1 MSEFFSLFSLSI
13 YASILLAIA
22 IAIAGS
28 IMLITRSSYIAASIA
43 HGSYGGVGLALFL
56 GTPLLPTT
64 LAFAIALALILA
76 WITLKN
82 PARKDLLIGTIW
94 AVGMSL
100 GILFIDLTPGYNTDL
115 LAYLFGNILLVSQE
129 DLWFLLI
136 TDLVLVVAAAIFYN
150 HILAVAY
157 DTDFARVRGIK
168 VGLIHT
174 LTILLLALAVIA
186 SIRAVGLI
194 LVIALFSIPP
204 FIAEKLAKNVVQMI
218 AISAFLALL
227 FLAAGLAASYYF
239 NVSATAATILAAA
252 FGFILSLKVKA

>member
-1 MSEFFSLFSLSI
+1 MSEFFALFEYSI
-13 YASILLAIA
+13 YASFLLAVA

-28 IMLITRSSYIAASIA
+28 IMLITRSSYIAASLA
-43 HGSYGGVGLALFL
+43 HGSYGGVGLAIFL
-56 GTPLLPTT
+56 GTPILATT
-64 LAFAIALALILA
+64 LGFALTLALLLA

-82 PARKDLLIGTIW
+82 PTRKDLIIGTIW

-100 GILFIDLTPGYNTDL
+100 GILFIDLAPGYNTDL
-115 LAYLFGNILLVSQE
+115 LAYLFGNILLIAKE
-129 DLWFLLI
+129 DLLLLLI
-136 TDLVLVVAAAIFYN
+136 TDLILLLVIAVFYN

-157 DTDFARVRGIK
+157 DPDFAKVRGVR
-168 VGLIHT
+168 VGFIHT

-204 FIAEKLAKNVVQMI
+204 FIAEKLAKNMVQMI
-218 AISAFLALL
+218 VISALLALL
-227 FLAAGLAASYYF
+227 FLGAGLAASYTF

-252 FGFILSLKVKA
+252 TGFILSLKGKP